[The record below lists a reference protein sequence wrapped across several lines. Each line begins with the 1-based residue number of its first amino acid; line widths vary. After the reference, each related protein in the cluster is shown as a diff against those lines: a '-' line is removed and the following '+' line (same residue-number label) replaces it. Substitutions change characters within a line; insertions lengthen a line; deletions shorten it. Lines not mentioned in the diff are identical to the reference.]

1 MMVTQI
7 TKCDIS
13 MSHVTQSYDTEKV
26 IEGSRIGDVI

>member
-26 IEGSRIGDVI
+26 IEGSRKDDVI